1 MLLGSYHIYECP
13 TCKTKYKKMTLR
25 SGNNFGGEFWSDS
38 KADLPMCPDTPTIG
52 KCDNCSSIFWLED
65 LEIMEK
71 INSKEKE
78 KHIDIKSI
86 ITLDKEDVFFLLKS
100 LNDNQLDREKFLR
113 ILYWHLCNDELRE
126 ESFPI
131 DKGNENLILNLNKL
145 IEVLNKNIEANSI
158 FDIKELS
165 VELEDISK
173 NFSLL
178 NSEDKLEKEEYLK
191 NKYKNFCKNIINADL
206 FNLDINEYP
215 AFIRNEI
222 NLVASKLESAFGIFK
237 KDENENRLM
246 IAEIYRELGDFENSI
261 KTIDFYEFNSEYYIE
276 LALKIKEF
284 SQNKD
289 SEVKLLK

>member
-1 MLLGSYHIYECP
+1 MVIERFSQ
-13 TCKTKYKKMTLR
+13 TV
-25 SGNNFGGEFWSDS
+25 
-38 KADLPMCPDTPTIG
+38 
-52 KCDNCSSIFWLED
+52 
-65 LEIMEK
+65 
-71 INSKEKE
+71 INSGVFRFY
-78 KHIDIKSI
+78 IATGFFA
-86 ITLDKEDVFFLLKS
+86 TLIFF
-100 LNDNQLDREKFLR
+100 
-113 ILYWHLCNDELRE
+113 
-126 ESFPI
+126 
-131 DKGNENLILNLNKL
+131 
-145 IEVLNKNIEANSI
+145 
-158 FDIKELS
+158 
-165 VELEDISK
+165 
-173 NFSLL
+173 
-178 NSEDKLEKEEYLK
+178 
-191 NKYKNFCKNIINADL
+191 IINADL